1 MLFALILRLPPPLYP
16 LTLEVA
22 MALILPLYSCY
33 PYTPMLTTP
42 IPLTMGGHGVLLEQE
57 RPSYPYP
64 HPNPYATYPYP

>member
-1 MLFALILRLPPPLYP
+1 
-16 LTLEVA
+16 